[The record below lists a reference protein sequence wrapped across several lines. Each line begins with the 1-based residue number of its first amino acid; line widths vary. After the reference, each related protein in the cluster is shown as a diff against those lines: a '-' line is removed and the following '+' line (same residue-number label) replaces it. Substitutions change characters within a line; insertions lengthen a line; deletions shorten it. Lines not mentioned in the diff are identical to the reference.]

1 MPISNSIETTLFR
14 TARRD
19 LTEND
24 VKDIVQKS
32 IKPYADA
39 WQFYKELVAVF
50 EAAGGMKTLDKA
62 SVKKIRQTCKEF
74 KN

>member
-1 MPISNSIETTLFR
+1 MKE
-14 TARRD
+14 
-19 LTEND
+19 
-24 VKDIVQKS
+24 

-39 WQFYKELVAVF
+39 WQCYKELVAVF